1 MYQLRPYQQQAVDA
15 CIDHFKSS
23 ESSAV
28 IVLPTGAGKSLVIAE
43 LARRARG
50 RILVLTHVK
59 ELVAQNF
66 EKYAHFSD
74 NAGIYAA
81 GLKQKNNQAQ
91 VTFAS
96 IQSVAPNLADFNQ
109 CYSLCIID
117 ECHRISVQ
125 NGEHKSQYQKVLNKL
140 KTLNPKLRVLGLTA
154 TPYRL
159 GSGWIYRYHY
169 YGFAR
174 SEQAAQ
180 FEKCIFEQPLAAM
193 IKQNYLTAPKL
204 VNAATEQYDFSS
216 LPSNTFGEYPKQ
228 ALNQLLSECPRV
240 TEAICRQIVKLSQ
253 SRQGVMVFAATVE
266 HAEEVYRYLSN
277 AGMSAALITGGTE
290 HTVRDQQIEA
300 FKHKQ
305 LKFIVNV
312 SVLTT
317 GFDAPHVDFIAI
329 LRPTQSIS
337 LYQQIVGRG
346 LRLAEGKK
354 DCLIM
359 DYAGNDFDIFYPEV
373 GSPKPN
379 KDTQPVQVECPEC
392 GFANIFWG
400 KVDADGDLIE
410 HYGRRCWGLINED
423 PPLQCSFRFKY
434 KQCPE
439 CNQQND
445 IAARKCQ
452 HCRYILVD
460 PDEQLKAALQL
471 KDAKVLRVAG
481 LTCEKNQHQI
491 KLTYH
496 GEDGETLNERFNLAY
511 KKSREIFEQ
520 EFIGRCIRQPVD
532 YNQLPCP
539 DFVIAR
545 KQKNSGWQ
553 VRQRLFDYQGRFRKA
568 NQL

>member
-1 MYQLRPYQQQAVDA
+1 MYQLRPYQQQAVEA
-15 CIDHFKSS
+15 CISHFKAS
-23 ESSAV
+23 EDSAV
-28 IVLPTGAGKSLVIAE
+28 IVLPTGSGKSLVIAE

-59 ELVAQNF
+59 ELVAQNYQ
-66 EKYAHFSD
+66 KYTSFAD

-96 IQSVAPNLADFNQ
+96 IQSVAPNLTDFEQ
-109 CYSLCIID
+109 SYSLCIID
-117 ECHRISVQ
+117 ECHRISLQ
-125 NGEHKSQYQKVLNKL
+125 DDKRSSQYQSVLNKL
-140 KTLNPKLRVLGLTA
+140 KSVNPKLRVLGLTA

-174 SEQAAQ
+174 SEQAVQ
-180 FEKCIFEQPLAAM
+180 FEKCIFEQPLVAM
-193 IKQNYLTAPKL
+193 IKQNYLTPPKL
-204 VNAATEQYDFSS
+204 INASTDQYDFSS
-216 LPSNTFGEYPKQ
+216 LSSNEYGEYPRQ
-228 ALNQLLSECPRV
+228 AVNQLLSECPRV
-240 TEAICRQIVKLSQ
+240 TEAICRQIVKLAQ
-253 SRQGVMVFAATVE
+253 NRQGVMVFAATVE
-266 HAEEVYRYLSN
+266 HAKEVHQYLSN
-277 AGMSAALITGGTE
+277 EGVSAALITGATE
-290 HTVRDQQIEA
+290 HAVRDQKIED
-300 FKHKQ
+300 FKHKK

-346 LRLAEGKK
+346 LRLAEGKS

-392 GFANIFWG
+392 SFANIFWG
-400 KVDADGDLIE
+400 KVDADGDLVE
-410 HYGRRCWGLINED
+410 HYGRRCWGLINDD
-423 PPLQCSFRFKY
+423 PPEQCSFRFKY
-434 KQCPE
+434 KQCPQ

-452 HCRYILVD
+452 HCQFVLVD

-481 LTCEKNQHQI
+481 LTCEKNDQKI

-496 GEDGETLNERFNLAY
+496 DEDGETLSESFNLAY
-511 KKSREIFEQ
+511 KKSREIFER
-520 EFIGRCIRQPVD
+520 EFVGRSIHQPVD
-532 YNQLPCP
+532 YNRLPSP

-553 VRQRLFDYQGRFRKA
+553 VRQRLFDYQGRYRKA